1 MTHDYRQYFPAWAR
15 AASAGRTES
24 QWWPWRGMEVHLE
37 RLVDPA
43 APVKLVILHG
53 AGGHA
58 GMLMPYAQ
66 LMGGVEA
73 VAPDLPGYGRTRCGR
88 QPVDYP
94 LWVDLAAE
102 LIARE
107 RERDARP
114 VLVLGASLGG
124 MLAYSAV
131 ARAGAAG
138 LAVTCLLDVRRP
150 EVREAAARMALLGRH
165 SGPVMNA
172 LRPLDRV
179 RVPVRW
185 VARLSAMS
193 HRPELNAA
201 VARDRMGGG
210 GRVSLRF
217 LRTYLASAPEVEP
230 DRFDACPVL
239 MAHPAEDRWTP
250 AALSLPFFE
259 RLPADRDLTLLEG
272 CGHMPVE
279 DPGLGQLAGALR
291 RFAAGGLSG

>member
-1 MTHDYRQYFPAWAR
+1 MTHDYRQHFPAWAR
-15 AASAGRTES
+15 AASDGRTVS

-58 GMLMPYAQ
+58 RMLLPYAQ

-73 VAPDLPGYGRTRCGR
+73 VAPALPGYGRTRCN
-88 QPVDYP
+88 QQLVDYP
-94 LWVDLAAE
+94 MWVDLAAE
-102 LIARE
+102 LIAQE
-107 RERDARP
+107 QGRDPRP

-150 EVREAAARMALLGRH
+150 EVRAAAARIALLGRN
-165 SGPVMNA
+165 SGPIMNA

-179 RVPVRW
+179 RV
-185 VARLSAMS
+185 
-193 HRPELNAA
+193 
-201 VARDRMGGG
+201 
-210 GRVSLRF
+210 
-217 LRTYLASAPEVEP
+217 
-230 DRFDACPVL
+230 
-239 MAHPAEDRWTP
+239 
-250 AALSLPFFE
+250 
-259 RLPADRDLTLLEG
+259 
-272 CGHMPVE
+272 
-279 DPGLGQLAGALR
+279 
-291 RFAAGGLSG
+291 